1 MSVLEIKNLN
11 ITYSTNAKSVLAC
24 DNINLKVEEQDSIG
38 IVGESGS
45 GKSTLAMGILGLLP
59 TQSAKL
65 SGEILFKGKNLVGL
79 SPEELSPIRWKEIS
93 AVFQKSMNGLSPV
106 HKIGKQ
112 MDGIYRVHNPKAK
125 KQECRQLAYSLLA
138 KVNLASRVYDL
149 YPHQLSGGML
159 QRVSIALGLMFNPS
173 LIILDEATTALD
185 VVTESQ
191 ILREITHLEQ
201 TQNVTRLM
209 ITHNMAVVSS
219 SCKKVVVMYAGRI
232 MESGLT
238 TDILRFAKHP
248 YTRGLLRS
256 FPSFTGEKG
265 NLRGIPGS
273 LPDLSSPMAGCAFA
287 PRCDK
292 ATEKCKTQRPELNEV
307 KDGWNVACF
316 FPQEG
321 EI

>member
-11 ITYSTNAKSVLAC
+11 ITYNTNNRSVLAC
-24 DNINLKVEEQDSIG
+24 DKINMIVHEQDSIG

-59 TQSAKL
+59 SPVAQL
-65 SGEILFKGKNLVGL
+65 SGEILFKGKNIVGL
-79 SPEELSPIRWKEIS
+79 CEKELSPIRWKEIS

-112 MDGIYRVHNPKAK
+112 MDGIYRVHNPKAS
-125 KQECRQLAYSLLA
+125 KQECRELAHSLLA
-138 KVNLASRVYDL
+138 KVNLSSRVYDL

-191 ILREITHLEQ
+191 ILREITHLEE

-209 ITHNMAVVSS
+209 ITHNMAVVAS

-232 MESGLT
+232 MESGYS

-273 LPDLSSPMAGCAFA
+273 LPDLSSPIKGCAFA
-287 PRCDK
+287 ARCEK
-292 ATEKCKTQRPELNEV
+292 AQQKCKEQRPELSEV
-307 KDGWNVACF
+307 KQDWNVACF
-316 FPQEG
+316 YPQEG